1 MQDFEASDAVV
12 STDTNTTITATRMM
26 PRLRPRCRRLP
37 RLIPRYSN
45 ALGILPFMAR
55 LRRKTVSIKADEAR
69 PARADQLEVVP
80 DNALNLPKKSSA
92 TIRWRAT
99 DAISL

>member
-1 MQDFEASDAVV
+1 
-12 STDTNTTITATRMM
+12 
-26 PRLRPRCRRLP
+26 
-37 RLIPRYSN
+37 
-45 ALGILPFMAR
+45 MAR
-55 LRRKTVSIKADEAR
+55 LRRKTVSIKADETR